1 MADKD
6 KDSNADSEHAV
17 VTITADNL
25 VVEALQ
31 LLEPVNE
38 GPRSEDEII
47 PAPDTPFQENAL
59 SSHSVSSNC
68 APKKKSR
75 TRNLRRYT

>member
-1 MADKD
+1 MAD
-6 KDSNADSEHAV
+6 KDSNADLEQADI
-17 VTITADNL
+17 TITADNM
-25 VVEALQ
+25 VVEVLP
-31 LLEPVNE
+31 LVEPVNE

-47 PAPDTPFQENAL
+47 PAADPPCQEDAL
-59 SSHSVSSNC
+59 SSHSASSNR

>member
-1 MADKD
+1 MANKD

-17 VTITADNL
+17 ITITADNL
-25 VVEALQ
+25 VVELLP
-31 LLEPVNE
+31 LLERANE

-47 PAPDTPFQENAL
+47 PAPDMPCQEDAL
-59 SSHSVSSNC
+59 SSNSSNR

>member
-17 VTITADNL
+17 STITADNL
-25 VVEALQ
+25 VVEVLP
-31 LLEPVNE
+31 LVEPVNE
-38 GPRSEDEII
+38 GPRSEDEIMA
-47 PAPDTPFQENAL
+47 APDTPCQEDAL
-59 SSHSVSSNC
+59 SSHSTSSNR